1 MMLCAIRCAI
11 LLALAACARS
21 LHHTAGRIAETRVRY
36 TGTKRAAASA
46 APNNGTSVL
55 CRSGKWLPELFL
67 LGGPKCGTSAMAMQ
81 LIQNGIPSAVD
92 KTGFTNIPQELAD
105 DDVDSDSFLAEKE
118 MQFFTGWLR
127 RSKGRW
133 NATLAMQDWT
143 AVMPECPS
151 LDSQRSLFA
160 DYTPGNLALVP
171 PAASLNIDREVLAYG
186 YNLTS
191 INLPATLELFYGE
204 FSPRL
209 SFVVMLREPLSQL
222 QSLWYHA
229 LFVWLQTQLPPI
241 ELLGDLADL
250 PPQRNATFTSQLE
263 EALDLVDRGTMPL
276 WLWYAFFGRQLEAY
290 LDHFAAEHFVFIP
303 MYHFLSDGPG
313 RDEVCSTLQQRLDF
327 HVACAEA
334 ATAVS
339 SHEHPSLIEDVPV
352 TSELR
357 ARFDTFMLPEI
368 ELLVQVL
375 FHAYLEGAH
384 LPAFHPQNTSAPMA
398 FEVEDWLRAGW

>member
-191 INLPATLELFYGE
+191 INLPSTLELFYGQL
-204 FSPRL
+204 SPRL
-209 SFVVMLREPLSQL
+209 TFIVMLREPLAQL
-222 QSLWYHA
+222 QSAWHHA
-229 LFVWLQTQLPPI
+229 EFVLTNFDGARVNQLMGDVPLAI
-241 ELLGDLADL
+241 NFTLELE
-250 PPQRNATFTSQLE
+250 R
-263 EALDLVDRGTMPL
+263 ALDLVDVGTMTL
-276 WLWYAFFGRQLEAY
+276 WLWYAFFGRQVEAY
-290 LDHFAAEHFVFIP
+290 LTSFAAEQFIFIP

-384 LPAFHPQNTSAPMA
+384 LPAFHPQDTNAPMA
-398 FEVEDWLRAGW
+398 LEVEDWLRTGW